1 MIAQPLPYEE
11 SVPARTGTRS
21 GRTAGNVRRNRT
33 RSRGYASL
41 VKILATA
48 SAFTLAIVLYLGL
61 MANVTRMNYD
71 LSRAAREKTRSLDVS
86 SRLDDKIARLAS
98 RERLARLAASLH
110 MREQQTFAQVTLPA
124 QRPETLPRGLAFL
137 PWLK

>member
-1 MIAQPLPYEE
+1 MIARPLPYEE
-11 SVPARTGTRS
+11 SAPSRTGTRS

-33 RSRGYASL
+33 RTRGYASL

-48 SAFTLAIVLYLGL
+48 SVLTLAIVVYLGL

-71 LSRAAREKTRSLDVS
+71 LSRATREKTRLLDES
-86 SRLDDKIARLAS
+86 SRMDDQIARLAS
-98 RERLARLAASLH
+98 RERLASLAASLN
-110 MREQQTFAQVTLPA
+110 MREAQSFALVTLPT
-124 QRPETLPRGLAFL
+124 QRSAALPHGLAFL

>member
-11 SVPARTGTRS
+11 ITLPRTGTRS

-33 RSRGYASL
+33 RTRGYASL
-41 VKILATA
+41 VKILGTA
-48 SAFTLAIVLYLGL
+48 SVLTLAIVVYLGL

-71 LSRAAREKTRSLDVS
+71 LSRTTYQKTRLLDES
-86 SRLDDKIARLAS
+86 SRMDDQIARLAS
-98 RERLARLAASLH
+98 RERLARLAARLKMH
-110 MREQQTFAQVTLPA
+110 EPQAFAQVTLPA
-124 QRPETLPRGLAFL
+124 PRAEALPHGLAFL